1 MRTVN
6 YNEVLQLLSELA
18 GIPYADL
25 PTGTALTSRGAISR
39 WFRKAWEVEYWPEL
53 TRTDQRYYRP
63 AWVAGTTYTAAGTE
77 VFFKGNGA
85 ASQSYFQNLRSGMPL
100 TVSSLN
106 DVGGTVTAVTSAA
119 HSLVT
124 GDWVT
129 ITGASPTDY
138 NLTAPI
144 TRTSATAFTYA
155 IVGNPVGPIGG
166 TIRCSPNPESSTGTT
181 CLGWWYPCQASYSGS
196 VWALA
201 TAFVAGDVVYYAV
214 NDTYYACH
222 TASTGNL
229 PTNTTYFGALTVF
242 DKYVGYT
249 QTGFTAIGDVRDVYS
264 KNPLVNKTYATSNWT
279 LSQNGVQVPNGP
291 NVVWLEYRTRFA
303 PLIGSD
309 WASGTSYAV
318 GDQVLY
324 NSSGS
329 IKNFYT
335 CIQAT
340 SSVAPSNTAY
350 WTVLE
355 IPYLFQPYMVH
366 GAFSDVLRMD
376 GQMDKAAQQE
386 RLAEQ
391 YLETEAAKL
400 FNLQPQQQRMDM
412 STAY

>member
-6 YNEVLQLLSELA
+6 YSEVLQLLSELA

-25 PTGTALTSRGAISR
+25 PTATALTYRGAISR

-53 TRTDQRYYRP
+53 TRCDQRYYRA
-63 AWVAGTTYTAAGTE
+63 AWAAGTTYAAGTE

-85 ASQSYFQNLRSGMPL
+85 TSQSYFQSLRSGMPL
-100 TVSSLN
+100 TISILTRS
-106 DVGGTVTAVTSAA
+106 GTTAGAVTATN
-119 HSLVT
+119 HNLVT

-129 ITGASPTDY
+129 VSGASPAGY
-138 NLTAPI
+138 NLTAQI
-144 TRTSATAFTYA
+144 TRTSAVTFNYTLASDPGA
-155 IVGNPVGPIGG
+155 SGSG

-181 CLGWWYPCQASYSGS
+181 CVGWWYPCQSSYSGS

-201 TAFVAGDVVYYAV
+201 TAYVAGDVVYYPV

-229 PTNTTYFGALTVF
+229 PTDTSYFGALTVF

-249 QTGFTAIGDVRDVYS
+249 QTGFTAIGDVRDVYT
-264 KNPLVNKTYATSNWT
+264 KNPRVLKTYATPDWT
-279 LSQNGVQVPNGP
+279 LTQNGVQVPNGP
-291 NVVWLEYRTRFA
+291 NVVWLEYRTRFV
-303 PLIGSD
+303 PLTGSD

-350 WTVLE
+350 WTIVE
-355 IPYLFQPYMVH
+355 IPYLFQPYLVH
-366 GAFSDVLRMD
+366 GAFADVLRMD
-376 GQMDKAAQQE
+376 GQMDKAFQQE
-386 RLAEQ
+386 KLAEE
-391 YLETEAAKL
+391 YLEIEAAKL
-400 FNLQPQQQRMDM
+400 FNLQPQQNRMDM
-412 STAY
+412 SAAY

>member
-6 YNEVLQLLSELA
+6 YSEVLQLLSELA

-25 PTGTALTSRGAISR
+25 PTATALTYRGALSR
-39 WFRKAWEVEYWPEL
+39 YFRKAWEVEYWPEL

-63 AWVAGTTYTAAGTE
+63 VWAAGTTYAAGAE

-85 ASQSYFQNLRSGMPL
+85 ASQSYFQSLRSGMPL
-100 TVSSLN
+100 TVSAL
-106 DVGGTVTAVTSAA
+106 GRTGTTALAVTSGL
-119 HSLVT
+119 HGLVT

-129 ITGASPTDY
+129 ITGASPAGY
-138 NLTAPI
+138 NLTAQI
-144 TRTSATAFTYA
+144 TYFAGNSFNYTLASDPGASAT
-155 IVGNPVGPIGG
+155 G

-181 CLGWWYPCQASYSGS
+181 SVGWWHPCQASYSGTT
-196 VWALA
+196 WTPA
-201 TAFVAGDVVYYAV
+201 TAFAAGAVAYYAV

-229 PTNTTYFGALTVF
+229 PTNTSYFGALTVF
-242 DKYVGYT
+242 DKYVGYA

-279 LSQNGVQVPNGP
+279 LTQNGVQVPNGP

-303 PLIGSD
+303 PLIGGD
-309 WASGTSYAV
+309 WASGSAYAV
-318 GDQVLY
+318 GDQVLFT
-324 NSSGS
+324 SGS
-329 IKNFYT
+329 VKNFYT
-335 CIQAT
+335 CAVVT
-340 SSVAPSNTAY
+340 TAGQSPTTHPAS
-350 WTVLE
+350 WTILE

-366 GAFSDVLRMD
+366 GAFADVLRMD

-391 YLETEAAKL
+391 YLEIEAAKL

>member
-6 YNEVLQLLSELA
+6 YSEVLQLLSELA

-25 PTGTALTSRGAISR
+25 PTATALTYRGALSR
-39 WFRKAWEVEYWPEL
+39 YFRKAWEVEYWPEL

-63 AWVAGTTYTAAGTE
+63 VWAAGTTYAAGAE

-85 ASQSYFQNLRSGMPL
+85 ASQSYFQSLRTGMPL
-100 TVSSLN
+100 TV
-106 DVGGTVTAVTSAA
+106 DFIGYAGTLASVITNSN
-119 HSLVT
+119 HNLVT

-129 ITGASPTDY
+129 ITGVTPAGY
-138 NLTAPI
+138 NLTAQI
-144 TRTSATAFTYA
+144 TRTGAVNFNYTLAANPGAF
-155 IVGNPVGPIGG
+155 GSG
-166 TIRCSPNPESSTGTT
+166 TMRCSPNPESSTGTT
-181 CLGWWYPCQASYSGS
+181 CLGWWHPCQASYSGTT
-196 VWALA
+196 WTLA
-201 TAFVAGDVVYYAV
+201 TAFVPGDVVYYAV

-229 PTNTTYFGALTVF
+229 PTDTAYFGALTVF
-242 DKYVGYT
+242 DKYVGYA
-249 QTGFTAIGDVRDVYS
+249 QTGFTAIGDVRDVYT

-303 PLIGSD
+303 PLVGSD
-309 WASGTSYAV
+309 WASGSAYAV
-318 GDQVLY
+318 GDQVLFT
-324 NSSGS
+324 SGS
-329 IKNFYT
+329 VKNFYT
-335 CIQAT
+335 CAVVT
-340 SSVAPSNTAY
+340 TAGQSPTTHPAS
-350 WTVLE
+350 WTILE

-366 GAFSDVLRMD
+366 GAFADVLRMD

-391 YLETEAAKL
+391 YLEIEAAKL

-412 STAY
+412 SAAY

>member
-1 MRTVN
+1 MRSVN

-25 PTGTALTSRGAISR
+25 PTATALTYRGAISR

-63 AWVAGTTYTAAGTE
+63 VWAAGTTYAAGAE

-85 ASQSYFQNLRSGMPL
+85 ASQSYFQSLRSGMPL
-100 TVSSLN
+100 TVSTLQRS
-106 DVGGTVTAVTSAA
+106 GTLAAALTSVP
-119 HSLVT
+119 HGLVT

-129 ITGASPTDY
+129 ITGADLAPY
-138 NLTAPI
+138 NLTAQI
-144 TRTSATAFTYA
+144 TYVTASAFVYSMAVDPGFSA
-155 IVGNPVGPIGG
+155 GG
-166 TIRCSPNPESSTGTT
+166 TILCSPNPESSTGTP
-181 CLGWWYPCQASYSGS
+181 CLGWWHPCQASYSGTT
-196 VWALA
+196 WALA
-201 TAFVAGDVVYYAV
+201 TAFVPGDVVYYAV
-214 NDTYYACH
+214 NDTFYACH

-229 PTNTTYFGALTVF
+229 PTATAYFGALTVF

-291 NVVWLEYRTRFA
+291 NVVWLEYRTRYA

-350 WTVLE
+350 WTILE
-355 IPYLFQPYMVH
+355 IPYLFQPYLVH
-366 GAFSDVLRMD
+366 GAFCDVLRMD

>member
-6 YNEVLQLLSELA
+6 YSEVLQLLSELA

-25 PTGTALTSRGAISR
+25 PTATALTYRGALSR
-39 WFRKAWEVEYWPEL
+39 YFRKAWEVEYWPEL

-63 AWVAGTTYTAAGTE
+63 VWAAGTTYAAATE

-85 ASQSYFQNLRSGMPL
+85 ASQSYFQSLRSGMPL
-100 TVSSLN
+100 SVLSLTG
-106 DVGGTVTAVTSAA
+106 VGTTATASTTPL

-129 ITGASPTDY
+129 ISGVSPTGY
-138 NLTAPI
+138 NLT
-144 TRTSATAFTYA
+144 TQVTVTNSSDFTYTLA
-155 IVGNPVGPIGG
+155 SDPGASGSG
-166 TIRCSPNPESSTGTT
+166 TMLCSPNPESSTGTT
-181 CLGWWYPCQASYSGS
+181 CVGWWYPCQSSYSGTT
-196 VWALA
+196 WTLA
-201 TAFVAGDVVYYAV
+201 TAFAKGDVAYYAV
-214 NDTYYACH
+214 NDTFYACH

-229 PTNTTYFGALTVF
+229 PTDTAYFGALTVF
-242 DKYVGYT
+242 DKYVGYA
-249 QTGFTAIGDVRDVYS
+249 QTGFTAIGDVRDVYT

-350 WTVLE
+350 WTILE

-366 GAFSDVLRMD
+366 GAFADVLRMD

-391 YLETEAAKL
+391 YLEIEAAKL

-412 STAY
+412 SAAY